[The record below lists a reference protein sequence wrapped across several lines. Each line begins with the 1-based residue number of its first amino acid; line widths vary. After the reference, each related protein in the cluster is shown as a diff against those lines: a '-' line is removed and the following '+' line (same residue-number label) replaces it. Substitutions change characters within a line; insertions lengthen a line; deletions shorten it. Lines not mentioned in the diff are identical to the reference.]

1 MNDVQASDVLSRELW
16 MTDLRRTNLTEDIES
31 AFTNF
36 SSPAAPVKTKDLCDM
51 KQDGFTDKHSE
62 V

>member
-16 MTDLRRTNLTEDIES
+16 MNDLRRTNPTEDIES

-36 SSPAAPVKTKDLCDM
+36 SSLAAPVKAKDLCVM
-51 KQDGFTDKHSE
+51 KQDGFTGKPS
-62 V
+62 

>member
-16 MTDLRRTNLTEDIES
+16 TNNLRRTNLTEDIES

-36 SSPAAPVKTKDLCDM
+36 SSPAAPVMAKDLCDM
-51 KQDGFTDKHSE
+51 KQHGFTGKPS
-62 V
+62 